1 MRFSTT
7 LSTAP
12 YCSQFEYEKNI
23 FYLFLTYD
31 LNIKVYDLD
40 MKVHN
45 LTMKSS
51 QFEYKN
57 SLSALLPQ
65 GLSGIPIS
73 IHNIHN

>member
-12 YCSQFEYEKNI
+12 YCSQFKYGKTF

-45 LTMKSS
+45 LNMKSS

-65 GLSGIPIS
+65 GLSGIPIN